1 MRRLSGG
8 VLIPLLAFAVLLVL
22 PLLPLDRSE
31 GFLLALATR
40 VMIFAIAA
48 VALDLILGGGG
59 LVSFGHA
66 AFMAIGAYAVAI
78 LDANGIVD
86 GAVVVPVAMAAGAAF
101 ALLTGAIS
109 LRTRG
114 VYFIMIT
121 LAFAQMVFFIAGSLA
136 QYGGDDGYTL
146 YGRTE
151 LLGWRPLDGRR
162 GLYWSALV
170 LLVATY
176 ALCRVLL
183 ASRFGRVL
191 RAARENRTRV
201 EALGYAP
208 FRFQLLAYVIAGTM
222 TTLAGVL
229 LANAAEFVSPAYA
242 SWQRSGE
249 LVVLVILGGVGS
261 VHGAILGAASVV
273 LLEEYLSHM
282 TEHWRMIFGA
292 LLVLAVL
299 FFRRGLAGVLR
310 G

>member
-8 VLIPLLAFAVLLVL
+8 VLIPLIVLAVLLAL
-22 PLLPLDRSE
+22 PLLPLGRSE

-48 VALDLILGGGG
+48 VSLDLILGGGG

-121 LAFAQMVFFIAGSLA
+121 LAFAQMAFFIAGSLA

-151 LLGWRPLDGRR
+151 LFGWPVLEGPR
-162 GLYWSALV
+162 GLYWSSLAM
-170 LLVATY
+170 LVAAW
-176 ALCRVLL
+176 ALCRALL

-208 FRFQLLAYVIAGTM
+208 FRFQLLAYVIAGVIAS
-222 TTLAGVL
+222 LSGVL

-242 SWQRSGE
+242 SWHRSGE
-249 LVVLVILGGVGS
+249 LLVMVILGGVGS
-261 VHGAILGAASVV
+261 IHGAILGAASVV
-273 LLEEYLSHM
+273 LLEEYLPHL

-299 FFRRGLAGVLR
+299 FFRRGIAGVLR